1 MANLSVENVLKGAKT
16 PALYAGGF
24 MLGIIAQKAINKMLS
39 SETVTNGLGAD
50 TVLSFK
56 NYATPLITTALGVGV
71 GIMSQDDLIKKLS
84 MGVATS
90 GAANCMMQFFWKK
103 NLLSGL
109 SGGML
114 GEIFG
119 TDEDI
124 DEQDGFGDID
134 DDDLDGIDDD
144 DLDGIDDDEL
154 GDLGDF
160 DELPA
165 NRTLNTPISVPP
177 LRETEFEKESV
188 SGFASD
194 GGMII

>member
-1 MANLSVENVLKGAKT
+1 MANLSIENVLKGAKT

-24 MLGIIAQKAINKMLS
+24 MLGIIAQKAINRMLNT
-39 SETVTNGLGAD
+39 ETVVNGLGAD
-50 TVLSFK
+50 TVLDLK
-56 NYATPLITTALGVGV
+56 NYATPLITTALGVGI
-71 GIMSQDDLIKKLS
+71 GIVADDDVIKKLS
-84 MGVATS
+84 TGVATS

-114 GEIFG
+114 GDIFG

-134 DDDLDGIDDD
+134 D
-144 DLDGIDDDEL
+144 LDGIDDDEL

-160 DELPA
+160 EELPDKT
-165 NRTLNTPISVPP
+165 TLNTPLQIPP
-177 LRETEFEKESV
+177 IRETEFEKETV

>member
-24 MLGIIAQKAINKMLS
+24 MLGIIAQKAINRMLNT
-39 SETVTNGLGAD
+39 ETVVNGLGAD
-50 TVLSFK
+50 TVLDLK
-56 NYATPLITTALGVGV
+56 NYATPLITTALGVGI
-71 GIMSQDDLIKKLS
+71 GIVADDEVIKKLS
-84 MGVATS
+84 TGVATS

-114 GEIFG
+114 GEILG

-134 DDDLDGIDDD
+134 DDLDGID
-144 DLDGIDDDEL
+144 DDDEL

-160 DELPA
+160 EELPA
-165 NRTLNTPISVPP
+165 QTTLNTPLQIPP
-177 LRETEFEKESV
+177 LRETEFEKETV

>member
-1 MANLSVENVLKGAKT
+1 
-16 PALYAGGF
+16 
-24 MLGIIAQKAINKMLS
+24 
-39 SETVTNGLGAD
+39 
-50 TVLSFK
+50 
-56 NYATPLITTALGVGV
+56 
-71 GIMSQDDLIKKLS
+71 
-84 MGVATS
+84 
-90 GAANCMMQFFWKK
+90 MMQFFWKK